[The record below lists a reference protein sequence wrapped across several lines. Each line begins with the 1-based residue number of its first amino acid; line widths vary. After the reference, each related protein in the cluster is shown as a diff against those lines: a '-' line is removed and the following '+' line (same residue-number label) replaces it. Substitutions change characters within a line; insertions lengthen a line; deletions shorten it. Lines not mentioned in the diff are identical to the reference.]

1 MNGYTLIL
9 ICWACVLIGFV
20 IGIFAHCL
28 FTINHEEHEVSDS
41 FEKYLSKKGDKNE

>member
-9 ICWACVLIGFV
+9 ICWAFTLLGFV

-28 FTINHEEHEVSDS
+28 FSINHEGEISDS
-41 FEKYLSKKGDKNE
+41 FVKYLSKKGEKE